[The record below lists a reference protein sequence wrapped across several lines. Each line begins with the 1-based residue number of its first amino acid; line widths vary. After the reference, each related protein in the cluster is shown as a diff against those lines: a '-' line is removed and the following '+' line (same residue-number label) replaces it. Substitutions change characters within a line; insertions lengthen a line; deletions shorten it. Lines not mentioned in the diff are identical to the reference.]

1 MNVNIIKS
9 LHLLGTILLILITTT
24 SSYPQQ
30 QNIHNTLENLQNNQR
45 FSRQAYFWNANI
57 CGNSGSPPYCCE
69 NGASNPDC
77 CKKGRGKFCCENG
90 ANNKDCKLLKES

>member
-1 MNVNIIKS
+1 M
-9 LHLLGTILLILITTT
+9 GTILLILITTT

-30 QNIHNTLENLQNNQR
+30 QNIHNTIQNNQR
-45 FSRQAYFWNANI
+45 FSRQAYFWNANV

-90 ANNKDCKLLKES
+90 ANNKDCRLLKES